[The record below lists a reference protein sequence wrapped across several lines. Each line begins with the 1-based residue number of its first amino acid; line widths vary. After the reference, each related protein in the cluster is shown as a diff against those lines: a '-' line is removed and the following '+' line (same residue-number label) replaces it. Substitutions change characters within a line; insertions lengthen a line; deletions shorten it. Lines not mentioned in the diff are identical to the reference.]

1 MDMLIKCLKR
11 FNIKILAKP
20 YDKNQDKKSQIRA
33 MFNSIARR
41 YDFLNHF
48 LSFGIDILW
57 RKKVIRM
64 LRKHQP
70 RHVLDVA
77 TGTADLALMAVK
89 MIPNIQVT
97 GIDLSEG
104 MIEVGNH
111 KLDERSLNKQI
122 KLQVADS
129 EVLPFGDQTF
139 DAAMVAFGVRNFENL
154 EKGLSEILRVLEFGK
169 PLFILEFSNPTR
181 FPMKQ
186 LYRFYSKTF
195 LPFMG
200 RLISKDSRAYTYLPE
215 SISEFPHGS
224 DFLKIMNKVGYKD
237 CSFKELTFGIAT
249 IYCGIK

>member
-1 MDMLIKCLKR
+1 M
-11 FNIKILAKP
+11 AKP
-20 YDKNQDKKSQIRA
+20 YDKKQDKKSQIRA

-57 RKKVIRM
+57 RKKLIRQ
-64 LRKHQP
+64 LKAYQP
-70 RHVLDVA
+70 THILDVA
-77 TGTADLALMAVK
+77 TGTADLALMAVQK
-89 MIPNIQVT
+89 IPHIRVT

-104 MIEVGNH
+104 MIDVGNQ
-111 KLDERSLNKQI
+111 KLNDRSLNDQI

-129 EVLPFGDQTF
+129 EALPFIDQTF

-169 PLFILEFSNPTR
+169 PLFILEFSNPKR

-200 RLISKDSRAYTYLPE
+200 RLISKDPKAYSYLPE

-224 DFLKIMNKVGYKD
+224 EFINIMNSVGYRD
-237 CSFKELTFGIAT
+237 CDFKELSFGIAT
-249 IYCGIK
+249 IYWGVK